1 MTTTGPRGPTG
12 ATGSAEVSPP
22 ARIAGPDEGITAD
35 ELRLAAR
42 NHGMPLEA
50 LRYDVTP
57 AGLHYVLTHYDMPFV
72 DPRTWRLR
80 LGGRVG
86 TPVSLSLDDLRTR
99 PATTAAVT
107 LECAGNGRARLAPRP
122 ISQPWLDEAVG
133 TAEWTGTPLAP
144 LLREAGL
151 ADDAVEVVFTGADHG
166 VERGVEQDYAR
177 SLTLDEALRDD
188 VLLVYAMNGQPL
200 PPQHGFPCRL
210 LVPGWYGMTQ
220 VKWLA
225 SVDVVSR
232 PFDGFQNAT
241 AYRLVAEPG
250 DPGEPVTRIRPKALV
265 VPPGFPDF
273 MTRTRV
279 VDAGA
284 HVLEGRAW
292 SGTADVTRVE
302 VSTDGGSTWA
312 QATLDAPLPGSRYA
326 WRRWTWTWDADTP
339 GRYALLARAYDANG
353 GVQPVEQPWNRQ
365 GMANNM
371 AQQVPVV
378 VR

>member
-1 MTTTGPRGPTG
+1 
-12 ATGSAEVSPP
+12 
-22 ARIAGPDEGITAD
+22 
-35 ELRLAAR
+35 
-42 NHGMPLEA
+42 
-50 LRYDVTP
+50 
-57 AGLHYVLTHYDMPFV
+57 
-72 DPRTWRLR
+72 
-80 LGGRVG
+80 
-86 TPVSLSLDDLRTR
+86 
-99 PATTAAVT
+99 
-107 LECAGNGRARLAPRP
+107 
-122 ISQPWLDEAVG
+122 
-133 TAEWTGTPLAP
+133 
-144 LLREAGL
+144 
-151 ADDAVEVVFTGADHG
+151 
-166 VERGVEQDYAR
+166 
-177 SLTLDEALRDD
+177 
-188 VLLVYAMNGQPL
+188 
-200 PPQHGFPCRL
+200 
-210 LVPGWYGMTQ
+210 
-220 VKWLA
+220 
-225 SVDVVSR
+225 
-232 PFDGFQNAT
+232 
-241 AYRLVAEPG
+241 
-250 DPGEPVTRIRPKALV
+250 